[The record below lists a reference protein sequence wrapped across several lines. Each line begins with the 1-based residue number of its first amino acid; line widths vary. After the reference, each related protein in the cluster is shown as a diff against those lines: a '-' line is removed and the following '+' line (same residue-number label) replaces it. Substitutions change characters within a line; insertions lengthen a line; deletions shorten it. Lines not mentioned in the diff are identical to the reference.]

1 MVLSSF
7 DNTGLWR
14 EATALITSVVFV
26 CCLASASRLSASAQT
41 TSAQTTSVQTPSA
54 QTNGPTSQ
62 KVTPPDATEGEDTD
76 YRIGPDDVIDIKV
89 YNSLQLSRDGV
100 RISARGTINM
110 PLIEQEIQ
118 AACKS
123 AKELGND
130 ISRIYLDYLR
140 NPQVYVSVKEY
151 KSKPVAVLGAVN
163 TPGQFLLQRRVRLL
177 EMLALAG
184 GFRERAGN
192 TIQVVHTGGLLPC
205 ESHANAS
212 QAEVADNS
220 ESVYYLSLSETL
232 RGDPKSIPYVQPGDV
247 ITVLEADQAYV
258 VGNVLRPTNVAL
270 KEDVTVTQA
279 IAMAGGI
286 MPDTRSNKVRI
297 IRKGAG
303 HEGKTEIFVDLKAI
317 EKRQADDIALKANDI
332 VDVPA
337 SGGKRFLRS
346 LVGTIAPT
354 ISQLPVRVVP

>member
-1 MVLSSF
+1 MAFSSF
-7 DNTGLWR
+7 DNAGQWR
-14 EATALITSVVFV
+14 VATTLVMCLAFV
-26 CCLASASRLSASAQT
+26 CCLASASHLSA
-41 TSAQTTSVQTPSA
+41 SA
-54 QTNGPTSQ
+54 QTNGPTSPQ
-62 KVTPPDATEGEDTD
+62 VTQPNAAEGEDTD
-76 YRIGPDDVIDIKV
+76 YRIGPDDVIDIRV
-89 YNSLQLSRDGV
+89 YNSLQLSRDAV

-110 PLIEQEIQ
+110 PLIEHEIQ

-123 AKELGND
+123 AKELGRD
-130 ISRIYLDYLR
+130 ISLLYLDYLR

-163 TPGQFLLQRRVRLL
+163 APGQFQLQRRVRLL

-184 GFRERAGN
+184 GYRERAGN
-192 TIQVVHTGGLLPC
+192 TIQVIHTGGQLAC
-205 ESHANAS
+205 EPQANAS
-212 QAEVADNS
+212 QAEVADKS
-220 ESVYYLSLSETL
+220 DTVYYFSLSETL
-232 RGDPKSIPYVQPGDV
+232 RGDEKSMPYVQPGDV

-270 KEDVTVTQA
+270 KEEVTVTQA

-303 HEGKTEIFVDLKAI
+303 REGKTEIFVDLKAI
-317 EKRQADDIALKANDI
+317 DKRQADDIALKANDI

-354 ISQLPVRVVP
+354 LSQLPIRVVAP

>member
-1 MVLSSF
+1 MC
-7 DNTGLWR
+7 
-14 EATALITSVVFV
+14 LIFV
-26 CCLASASRLSASAQT
+26 CGLASATRLSAG
-41 TSAQTTSVQTPSA
+41 A
-54 QTNGPTSQ
+54 QTNSQTSPQ
-62 KVTPPDATEGEDTD
+62 ETEAVMTDGEDTD
-76 YRIGPDDVIDIKV
+76 YRIGPDDVIDIRI
-89 YNSLQLSRDGV
+89 YNNLPLSRDSV

-110 PLIEQEIQ
+110 PLIEHEIQ

-123 AKELGND
+123 AKELGRD
-130 ISRIYLDYLR
+130 ISSLYLDYLR

-151 KSKPVAVLGAVN
+151 KSKPVAVIGAVN
-163 TPGQFLLQRRVRLL
+163 TPGQFQLQRRVRLL

-184 GFRERAGN
+184 GYRERAGN
-192 TIQVVHTGGLLPC
+192 TIQVVHTGGQLPC
-205 ESHANAS
+205 EPKAAASQS
-212 QAEVADNS
+212 QAEVADKS
-220 ESVYYLSLSETL
+220 DTVYYFNLSDTL
-232 RGDPKSIPYVQPGDV
+232 RGDEKSMPYVQPGDV

-270 KEDVTVTQA
+270 KEEVTVTQA

-303 HEGKTEIFVDLKAI
+303 RDGKTEIYVDLKAI
-317 EKRQADDIALKANDI
+317 ETRKADDIALKANDI

-354 ISQLPVRVVP
+354 LSQLPVRVVAP